1 MSMSVRDVQDEC
13 AVIAAELENL
23 IQRLVRTRESL
34 HLPPDTLALYE
45 NQDVAWPLELE
56 LDASIG
62 TAIDEELEPAA
73 IRLRKAA
80 RLNAERLRQAVLA
93 RRQSPKPE
101 LHDSSSN
108 RSAIKPSV
116 V

>member
-1 MSMSVRDVQDEC
+1 MSTPERSVRDVQDEC
-13 AVIAAELENL
+13 ALIAAELENL

-34 HLPPDTLALYE
+34 RLPPDTLALYE
-45 NQDVAWPLELE
+45 NQHVAWPLELE

-80 RLNAERLRQAVLA
+80 RLNAERLRQTVLA

-101 LHDSSSN
+101 PTSGKEKNSGT
-108 RSAIKPSV
+108 A
-116 V
+116 